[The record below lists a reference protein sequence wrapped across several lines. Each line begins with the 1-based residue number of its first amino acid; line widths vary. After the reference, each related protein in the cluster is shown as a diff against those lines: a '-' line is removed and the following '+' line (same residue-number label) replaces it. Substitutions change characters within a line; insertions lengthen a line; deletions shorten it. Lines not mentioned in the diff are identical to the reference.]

1 MSMNLP
7 ARWAVV
13 AAVLAAL
20 VTNPRRLAAEEPIRL
35 QERFTAGY
43 QYHVNTRVDLTG
55 TPAPPAEK
63 GKPAPKPVTVDG
75 NGAIEYDER
84 VLDLA
89 KSGEVIKTA
98 RLCRRTEIR
107 RTLGG
112 QPQSST
118 LRPEVR
124 RLILLRHNNTEV
136 PFSPDGPLTWGE
148 IDLIRTD

>member
-7 ARWAVV
+7 GRWAVV
-13 AAVLAAL
+13 AAILAARM
-20 VTNPRRLAAEEPIRL
+20 TNPHPLAAEEPVRL

-43 QYHVNTRVDLTG
+43 QYHVRTRVDLAG
-55 TPAPPAEK
+55 TLTPPAEK
-63 GKPAPKPVTVDG
+63 GKPAPKPVTING

-118 LRPEVR
+118 LRPEV
-124 RLILLRHNNTEV
+124 
-136 PFSPDGPLTWGE
+136 
-148 IDLIRTD
+148 